1 MLQDIRSKHIQKATR
16 FTTQEGAHSCANHNN
31 QAASAH
37 LRHTH
42 KESRYD
48 LLNTNKQQVS
58 TPGRGTHPE
67 GQSPLEEALCET
79 IHPEP
84 LQLQSR
90 INRAT
95 ARSVSKDLAAE
106 SVCRLSQVYV
116 PTHVR
121 MHKPDTPA
129 STADH

>member
-16 FTTQEGAHSCANHNN
+16 FTTREGAHSRANHNI

-48 LLNTNKQQVS
+48 LLNANKQQVS

-67 GQSPLEEALCET
+67 GQSPLEEALCEI
-79 IHPEP
+79 IHPDP

-90 INRAT
+90 IERAT
-95 ARSVSKDLAAE
+95 ARTVSKDLVAE
-106 SVCRLSQVYV
+106 PVCRLSQVYL
-116 PTHVR
+116 PAHVR
-121 MHKPDTPA
+121 MHKPNTPA